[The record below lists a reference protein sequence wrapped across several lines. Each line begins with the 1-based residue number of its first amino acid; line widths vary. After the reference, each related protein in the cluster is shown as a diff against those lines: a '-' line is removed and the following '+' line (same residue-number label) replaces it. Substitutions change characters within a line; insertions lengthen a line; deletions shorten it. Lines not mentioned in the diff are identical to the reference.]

1 MSNSPFPIFQKL
13 SISKKLALWY
23 GLSLFILLSVFAYFL
38 YQAFH
43 SSIHHNYDRHLRYEV
58 EQIIPFIE
66 TSGDS
71 LKIDLS
77 TYSRNK
83 TLQEEKNFGTYVR
96 LFDAEKNLLY
106 QSPNFNQQT
115 KLPVKIPLSSSQVS
129 LSTNWQ
135 NLPLR
140 TYYHPVINY
149 ENELTG
155 WLEVSGFE
163 WTLHEE
169 LVRLRKYLILLI
181 VLSVVFS
188 ILGGY
193 WLSGKAL
200 SPISSITASVNSIK
214 ASELEKRIPVN
225 PEVEDE
231 LTELSHTFNTMLS
244 RLEKAFE
251 REKRFTADAAH
262 ELSNPVAS
270 IRNEVEVTLRKT
282 RDIKEYESILG
293 NIHQETIRMTTI
305 IQSLLQLSKV
315 EASEHLDFE
324 PINISDALTETVSR
338 FKVFI
343 EKKDLK
349 FITDI
354 ESSVTIRARKGYLE
368 EVFGN
373 LISNAVKYNSPGS
386 SVHITLK
393 KDKDAALFSI
403 SDQGYGFDKDTEK
416 LLFDRFYR
424 SNQTMIQQEAGSGLG
439 LALVKAIVELFD
451 GDIKGS
457 SGGLGKGS
465 TFTVRFPL
473 TDRRF

>member
-1 MSNSPFPIFQKL
+1 MSNSTFPFFQKL

-23 GLSLFILLSVFAYFL
+23 GLSLFILLTIFAFFL

-58 EQIIPFIE
+58 EQIIPFVQ
-66 TSGDS
+66 TSKDNLG
-71 LKIDLS
+71 IDLS
-77 TYSRNK
+77 SYSRNK
-83 TLQEEKNFGTYVR
+83 TLQEEKDFGTYVR
-96 LFDAEKNLLY
+96 LFDAKNNLIY
-106 QSPNFNQQT
+106 QSPNFVRQS
-115 KLPVKIPLSSSQVS
+115 KLPVKIPPSSSQVS

-149 ENELTG
+149 ENELAG

-200 SPISSITASVNSIK
+200 SPISSITTSVNSIK
-214 ASELEKRIPVN
+214 ASELQKRIPVN

-262 ELSNPVAS
+262 ELSNPLAS

-282 RDIKEYESILG
+282 RDTKEYKSILG

-324 PINISDALTETVSR
+324 SINVSDVLTETVSR
-338 FKVFI
+338 FKDFI
-343 EKKDLK
+343 EKKNLK
-349 FITDI
+349 FVTDI
-354 ESSVTIRARKGYLE
+354 ESSVTIRAKKGYLE

-373 LISNAVKYNSPGS
+373 LISNATKYSSPGS
-386 SVHITLK
+386 SISITLQK
-393 KDKDAALFSI
+393 NKDSALFLI
-403 SDQGYGFDKDTEK
+403 SDQGYGFDKNTEK
-416 LLFDRFYR
+416 HLFDRFYR
-424 SNQTMIQQEAGSGLG
+424 SNQTKIQQEAGSGLG
-439 LALVKAIVELFD
+439 LALVKAIVELFN

-457 SGGLGKGS
+457 SGGIGKGS
-465 TFTVRFPL
+465 TFGVRFPL
-473 TDRRF
+473 KNQ

>member
-1 MSNSPFPIFQKL
+1 MSNSTFPFLQKL

-23 GLSLFILLSVFAYFL
+23 GLSLFILLTIFAFFL

-58 EQIIPFIE
+58 EQIIPFIQ
-66 TSGDS
+66 TSTDS

-77 TYSRNK
+77 SYSRNK
-83 TLQEEKNFGTYVR
+83 TLQEEKDFGTYVR
-96 LFDAEKNLLY
+96 LFDAEKNLIY
-106 QSPNFNQQT
+106 QSPNFARQS
-115 KLPVKIPLSSSQVS
+115 KLPVKIPPSSSQVS

-135 NLPLR
+135 SLPLR

-149 ENELTG
+149 ENELAG

-200 SPISSITASVNSIK
+200 SPISSITTSVNSIK
-214 ASELEKRIPVN
+214 ASELQKRIPVN

-262 ELSNPVAS
+262 ELSNPLAS

-282 RDIKEYESILG
+282 RDTKEYKSILG

-324 PINISDALTETVSR
+324 SINVSDVLIETVSR
-338 FKVFI
+338 FKDFI
-343 EKKDLK
+343 EKKNLK
-349 FITDI
+349 FVTDI
-354 ESSVTIRARKGYLE
+354 ESSVTIRAKKGYLE

-373 LISNAVKYNSPGS
+373 LISNATKYSSPGS
-386 SVHITLK
+386 SISITLQK
-393 KDKDAALFSI
+393 NKDSTLFLI
-403 SDQGYGFDKDTEK
+403 SDQGYGFDKNTEK
-416 LLFDRFYR
+416 HLFDRFYR

-457 SGGLGKGS
+457 SGGIGKGS
-465 TFTVRFPL
+465 TFSVGFPL
-473 TDRRF
+473 KNQ

>member
-1 MSNSPFPIFQKL
+1 MSNSFFTAFQRL
-13 SISKKLALWY
+13 SISKKLSLWY

-58 EQIIPFIE
+58 EQIFPFIQ
-66 TSGDS
+66 TSTDS
-71 LKIDLS
+71 LKINLS
-77 TYSRNK
+77 TYSRKK
-83 TLQEEKNFGTYVR
+83 TLQEEKDFGTYVR
-96 LFDAEKNLLY
+96 LFDAKKNLIY
-106 QSPNFNQQT
+106 QSPNFFQQAT
-115 KLPVKIPLSSSQVS
+115 LPTKIPSSAVQVS

-140 TYYHPVINY
+140 TYYHPVINFK
-149 ENELTG
+149 NELTG

-181 VLSVVFS
+181 VLSVLFS

-214 ASELEKRIPVN
+214 ASELEKRISVN

-262 ELSNPVAS
+262 ELSNPIAS

-282 RDIKEYESILG
+282 RDTKEYKSILD

-305 IQSLLQLSKV
+305 IQSLLQLSKI

-324 PINISDALTETVSR
+324 SINVSDVLTETVSR
-338 FKVFI
+338 FKDFI
-343 EKKDLK
+343 EEKNLT
-349 FITDI
+349 FVVDI
-354 ESSVTIRARKGYLE
+354 EPAIIIKARKGYLE

-373 LISNAVKYNSPGS
+373 LISNAVKYSSPGS
-386 SVHITLK
+386 SIHIALK
-393 KDKDAALFSI
+393 KDIESALFSI
-403 SDQGYGFDKDTEK
+403 SGEGYGFDKDTEK
-416 LLFDRFYR
+416 HLFDRFYR
-424 SNQTMIQQEAGSGLG
+424 SNQPLIQQESGSGLG
-439 LALVKAIVELFD
+439 LSLVKTIVELFN
-451 GDIKGS
+451 GS
-457 SGGLGKGS
+457 INGTSEGIGKGS
-465 TFTVRFPL
+465 TFKVQFPL